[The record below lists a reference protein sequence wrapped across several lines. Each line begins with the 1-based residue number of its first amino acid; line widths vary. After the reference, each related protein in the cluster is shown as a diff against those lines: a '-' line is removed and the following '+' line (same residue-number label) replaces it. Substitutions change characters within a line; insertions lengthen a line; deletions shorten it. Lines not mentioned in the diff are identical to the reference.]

1 MHILITL
8 VSFLLFCFD
17 LLTNDN
23 KSLNPCNYLYYN
35 TLKHFVLRYGR
46 PWDKL
51 REKKKKKVKNLTKI
65 HLTVGKF
72 NFL

>member
-1 MHILITL
+1 M
-8 VSFLLFCFD
+8 SFFFFFD
-17 LLTNDN
+17 LVTND

-35 TLKHFVLRYGR
+35 TLKHFVLRCGR

>member
-8 VSFLLFCFD
+8 VSFLLFFFFD
-17 LLTNDN
+17 LLTND

-35 TLKHFVLRYGR
+35 TLKHFVLWYGR

-51 REKKKKKVKNLTKI
+51 RENK
-65 HLTVGKF
+65 
-72 NFL
+72 